1 MIEAYPLQNLNLENG
16 GNPED
21 AAYYDYILSY
31 SPYDNVKD
39 QIYPHLFV
47 NAGLNDPRT
56 TYWESAKWV
65 AKLRDTKTR
74 TLDNHML
81 FLKTE
86 MGKGH
91 GGASGRFDHLQE

>member
-1 MIEAYPLQNLNLENG
+1 M
-16 GNPED
+16 
-21 AAYYDYILSY
+21 
-31 SPYDNVKD
+31 KD

-47 NAGLNDPRT
+47 NAGLNDPRI
-56 TYWESAKWV
+56 TYWEPAKWV

-86 MGKGH
+86 MSKGH
-91 GGASGRFDHLQE
+91 GGASGRFDHLQEIAEMYAFILKSLNINMTINHKTSPQAPK